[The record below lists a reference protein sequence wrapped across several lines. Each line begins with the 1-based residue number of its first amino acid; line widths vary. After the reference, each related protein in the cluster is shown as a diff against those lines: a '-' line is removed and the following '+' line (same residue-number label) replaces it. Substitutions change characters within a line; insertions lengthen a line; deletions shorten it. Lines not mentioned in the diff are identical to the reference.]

1 MLEPTTPRPRV
12 PEPVGPAQRA
22 IDQGSITPLVLGMV
36 LCLLILSA
44 GVIAAG
50 SAFLGGQRVQ
60 QTCDGAARAGADA
73 LAASLSY
80 SGYTQADPAVEIAI
94 NRYLAVRHSDIAAS
108 FSITTDTVQV
118 TCSADVP
125 ITFGAIVNSPT
136 LERTVTSASTAEYGF
151 VANR

>member
-1 MLEPTTPRPRV
+1 MSEPMTPGAGRPQ
-12 PEPVGPAQRA
+12 PTARA
-22 IDQGSITPLVLGMV
+22 RRDTDRGSITPLVLGMV

-73 LAASLSY
+73 LATSLSY
-80 SGYTQADPAVEIAI
+80 AGYTQADPAVRIAI
-94 NRYLAVRHSDIAAS
+94 NGYLAVRHSDIAAT
-108 FSITTDTVQV
+108 FSITTDTVHV

-136 LERTVTSASTAEYGF
+136 LTRTVTSASTAEYGF
-151 VANR
+151 VANS